1 MKFKVDE
8 NLPIEVA
15 QCLRSAGYDAMTVL
29 EQAMGGE
36 ADTNLY
42 QVCQEEERILVTL
55 DLDFSDI
62 RTYPPSESAG
72 VIVLRFS
79 RQDKRYILENF
90 DRVIQLLEQE
100 IIDRRLWIVDEVQ
113 VRIRE

>member
-1 MKFKVDE
+1 
-8 NLPIEVA
+8 
-15 QCLRSAGYDAMTVL
+15 MTVL

-42 QVCQEEERILVTL
+42 Q
-55 DLDFSDI
+55 I

-72 VIVLRFS
+72 IIVLRFS
-79 RQDKRYILENF
+79 RQDKHYILENF
-90 DRVIQLLEQE
+90 DRIIQLLGQE
-100 IIDRRLWIVDEVQ
+100 MLDRRLWIVDEIQ

>member
-15 QCLRSAGYDAMTVL
+15 QRLRSAGYDAMTIL
-29 EQAMGGE
+29 EQSMGGE
-36 ADTNLY
+36 PDTNVY
-42 QVCQEEERILVTL
+42 QICREEERVLVTL

-62 RTYPPSESAG
+62 RNYPPGDSAG

-79 RQDKRYILENF
+79 RQDKVHVLFHF
-90 DRVIQLLEQE
+90 DRVITLLENE
-100 IIDRRLWIVDEVQ
+100 SIDRRLWIVDEVQ

>member
-1 MKFKVDE
+1 MKFKVNE

-29 EQAMGGE
+29 EQIMGGE
-36 ADTNLY
+36 TDTNLY
-42 QVCQEEERILVTL
+42 QVCQQEERILVTL

-62 RTYPPSESAG
+62 RTYPPGESAG
-72 VIVLRFS
+72 IIVLRFS
-79 RQDKRYILENF
+79 RQDKGYILDNF

-113 VRIRE
+113 VRV